1 MFQYFLSQAHGDD
14 GSVIEEDNVTS
25 YDEGMTVFMVLF
37 DLLIPVSNVLWG
49 TIGDGVVEQ
58 PVGW

>member
-1 MFQYFLSQAHGDD
+1 MFQYLLSQAHRDD

-49 TIGDGVVEQ
+49 TIGDGVEEQ
-58 PVGW
+58 SVGW